1 MAEGV
6 RLQLT
11 FDTMAGSRTWS
22 FNYAKPSS
30 GLVNVKALG
39 QAMIENG
46 SIFTNVPTRL
56 TAAKEVVTSE
66 NVYDI
71 DS

>member
-6 RLQLT
+6 KLQLT

-22 FNYAKPSS
+22 FSRAKPSS
-30 GLVNVKALG
+30 GLSAVTALG
-39 QAMIENG
+39 TAMVTNG
-46 SIFTNVPTRL
+46 SIFTNPPTRL

-71 DS
+71 S